1 MKFKYLV
8 IIIINFINLL
18 TNLII
23 YLEVNSIIV
32 LAGIISIIIILILF
46 IYYLFV
52 KAKWL
57 IIQWFYYSVM
67 INVMLEINYYFLEL
81 KNRII

>member
-8 IIIINFINLL
+8 IIIINFIYLL

-32 LAGIISIIIILILF
+32 LAGIISIIILILF